1 MFILSTGDIY
11 FTWVPLFTEWIK
23 WWKGKTFYPRHGL
36 DNMSKVPGGFCEIVN
51 LLFYDYDEYN
61 ITLRIKP

>member
-11 FTWVPLFTEWIK
+11 FTWVLLLRAWIK
-23 WWKGKTFYPRHGL
+23 WWEGKTFYPRHVE
-36 DNMSKVPGGFCEIVN
+36 NFSMVPGGICEIVK